1 MGPPL
6 QVLSSYLELRAG
18 FHDSLLWEEGGGIWS
33 LSLWAAVGSKKWGG
47 EKKKKDISSFKS
59 EGRKHLEAGILF
71 SLPLHLSHESLPWLL
86 KVPCS
91 QSPFPLNYLLP

>member
-1 MGPPL
+1 MTRYSEKKVVVFGAWVSE
-6 QVLSSYLELRAG
+6 Q
-18 FHDSLLWEEGGGIWS
+18 
-33 LSLWAAVGSKKWGG
+33 LWAAKSGGG

-86 KVPCS
+86 KVPSS